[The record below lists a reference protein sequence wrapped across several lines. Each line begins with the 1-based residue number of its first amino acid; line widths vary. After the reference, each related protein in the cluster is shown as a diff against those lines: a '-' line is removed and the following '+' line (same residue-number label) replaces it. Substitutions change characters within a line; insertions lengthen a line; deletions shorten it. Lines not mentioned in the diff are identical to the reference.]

1 MRATMSRPWKK
12 KKGRT
17 YRSFERISRKKM
29 KPVMYW
35 GDTECL
41 KGPRAARKAREDSAI
56 AQRRVQL
63 GMTQRQLADSL
74 EIGVSAVRSWEQGT
88 RQPGRASLIKL
99 SEALHC
105 TVDELLR

>member
-1 MRATMSRPWKK
+1 
-12 KKGRT
+12 
-17 YRSFERISRKKM
+17 M

-63 GMTQRQLADSL
+63 GMTQRQLADAL

-99 SEALHC
+99 SAVLHC
-105 TVDELLR
+105 TVDELIGASATEHSPAEHSPADQLPADQQ